1 MNTRTNNLEKMI
13 MTGSKGKPEQRT
25 NIVSAG
31 GLKIVNGQRARQ
43 NFGFKRTLAYFPRFD
58 MTPEARGYITNS
70 YLSGMTS
77 AEYVYNAMA
86 SRFDLISKALS
97 TSVTGAQNRN
107 SIKNLESNI
116 CDNFRRTVKNH
127 NIVEFIYGEDM
138 LDPRRLEKVT
148 FGTVAITD
156 AEMETYRHA
165 DFPEFY
171 AQMLRDRADYRDAFF
186 KVENMNVKE
195 LLSTERLMPVDVKRL
210 IDNMHLE
217 PAKTQNL
224 GEMVKRV
231 VALCEDM
238 PYVFINEIQER
249 RRMKIPEHLRMCSWL
264 MCMQVRAVL
273 NPNALIARGIDMPA
287 LELICERIRMVYTR
301 ALIEPGTAV
310 GIIAA
315 QSFSEPLTQY
325 MLDAHHRSALGG
337 TKTSGM
343 TKSKEILGAR
353 SVDKLSSPSMLI
365 PVLAEYETDLAKVQE
380 IANNIE
386 VMRLRQFTTSTQ
398 IFVEKFGE
406 PVHSSYAHERDII
419 DEFMQLNPLLKA
431 PSDLVKW
438 CIRLQLN
445 KTTLILKNMSLD
457 LIVTKLRELYPQLF
471 IVYTPENAPA
481 VILRIY
487 MRNSLFKGLV
497 KLQDVKDI
505 KDNMLQTI
513 IRGVNGVINTSVV
526 KMLRNRVG
534 ADGSI
539 GRVDNIWG
547 IKTNGTNIGGIISN
561 KYVDKYNVLTDAIM
575 ETYRMFGVEAARQRI
590 ISELRALVDSCNHR
604 HYMVYANEMTYTG
617 KVTSIESSGL
627 KTRESNNVLLRIGFS
642 SPMSTLEEASINC
655 MEDAVTGVSAPVLMG
670 RVPSVG
676 SLYNSFSINKEF
688 VKQHVKSVDRQID
701 DLFE

>member
-1 MNTRTNNLEKMI
+1 
-13 MTGSKGKPEQRT
+13 
-25 NIVSAG
+25 
-31 GLKIVNGQRARQ
+31 
-43 NFGFKRTLAYFPRFD
+43 
-58 MTPEARGYITNS
+58 
-70 YLSGMTS
+70 
-77 AEYVYNAMA
+77 
-86 SRFDLISKALS
+86 
-97 TSVTGAQNRN
+97 
-107 SIKNLESNI
+107 
-116 CDNFRRTVKNH
+116 
-127 NIVEFIYGEDM
+127 
-138 LDPRRLEKVT
+138 
-148 FGTVAITD
+148 
-156 AEMETYRHA
+156 
-165 DFPEFY
+165 
-171 AQMLRDRADYRDAFF
+171 
-186 KVENMNVKE
+186 
-195 LLSTERLMPVDVKRL
+195 
-210 IDNMHLE
+210 
-217 PAKTQNL
+217 
-224 GEMVKRV
+224 
-231 VALCEDM
+231 
-238 PYVFINEIQER
+238 
-249 RRMKIPEHLRMCSWL
+249 
-264 MCMQVRAVL
+264 
-273 NPNALIARGIDMPA
+273 
-287 LELICERIRMVYTR
+287 
-301 ALIEPGTAV
+301 
-310 GIIAA
+310 
-315 QSFSEPLTQY
+315 
-325 MLDAHHRSALGG
+325 
-337 TKTSGM
+337 
-343 TKSKEILGAR
+343 
-353 SVDKLSSPSMLI
+353 
-365 PVLAEYETDLAKVQE
+365 
-380 IANNIE
+380 
-386 VMRLRQFTTSTQ
+386 
-398 IFVEKFGE
+398 
-406 PVHSSYAHERDII
+406 
-419 DEFMQLNPLLKA
+419 
-431 PSDLVKW
+431 
-438 CIRLQLN
+438 
-445 KTTLILKNMSLD
+445 MSLD